1 MAIWYYNNKKLRAKV
16 EFNNNKQRNVWL
28 IVAGLIIL
36 VLGIMLKT
44 TEDLPVNARALAI
57 GSVALLFLLWR
68 AIGPTILEALGVGK
82 NRDY

>member
-1 MAIWYYNNKKLRAKV
+1 MAIWYCNNKKLRAKA
-16 EFNNNKQRNVWL
+16 EFNNKKQRNVWL

-36 VLGIMLKT
+36 VLGIVFKT
-44 TEDLPVNARALAI
+44 TEDFPGNGRVLAI

-82 NRDY
+82 K

>member
-16 EFNNNKQRNVWL
+16 EFNNKKQRNVWL

-36 VLGIMLKT
+36 VLVIMFKT
-44 TEDLPVNARALAI
+44 TEDLPGNGRALAI

-82 NRDY
+82 K

>member
-16 EFNNNKQRNVWL
+16 EFNNKKQRNVWL
-28 IVAGLIIL
+28 IVAGLITL
-36 VLGIMLKT
+36 VLVVMFKI
-44 TEDLPVNARALAI
+44 TEDLTGNGRALAI

-82 NRDY
+82 K

>member
-1 MAIWYYNNKKLRAKV
+1 MAIWYYNNKKLRAKA
-16 EFNNNKQRNVWL
+16 EFNNKKQRNVWL

-36 VLGIMLKT
+36 VLCIMFKT
-44 TEDLPVNARALAI
+44 TEDLPGNGRGLVI

-82 NRDY
+82 K

>member
-1 MAIWYYNNKKLRAKV
+1 MAIWYYNKKLRAKA
-16 EFNNNKQRNVWL
+16 ESNDKKQRNVWL

-36 VLGIMLKT
+36 VLGIMFKT
-44 TEDLPVNARALAI
+44 REDLTKNGRGLAI
-57 GSVALLFLLWR
+57 GFVALLFFLWR

>member
-44 TEDLPVNARALAI
+44 TEDLPVNGRALAI

-82 NRDY
+82 K

>member
-1 MAIWYYNNKKLRAKV
+1 MAIWYYNNKKLRAKA
-16 EFNNNKQRNVWL
+16 EFNNKKQRNFWL

-36 VLGIMLKT
+36 VLGLMFKT
-44 TEDLPVNARALAI
+44 TEDLPGNVRGLAI

-82 NRDY
+82 K

>member
-28 IVAGLIIL
+28 IVAGLIII
-36 VLGIMLKT
+36 VLGIMFKT
-44 TEDLPVNARALAI
+44 AEDLPGNGRALAI

-82 NRDY
+82 K